1 MNEKFGSRLFGERR
15 PTFHEGIKKVVM
27 MNFDMLTK
35 IFIAE
40 RNLNKYIFN
49 QEIDTDVAGEGP
61 SCNGLV
67 DGGLEQ

>member
-1 MNEKFGSRLFGERR
+1 
-15 PTFHEGIKKVVM
+15 M
-27 MNFDMLTK
+27 MNFDMLAK